1 VDSTVDDTGR
11 WIRVPGGQLMW
22 RHAPGN
28 TVEIVDIEVTDN
40 RRTGIGR
47 NMVARLCASLPR
59 DTTVYAI
66 TRPGNA
72 IAVEF
77 YEGLGFHVLGVLRSF
92 YTESS
97 GVDAVMFGRK
107 AGGPV

>member
-1 VDSTVDDTGR
+1 VGPKGIECVGEEVDSGQHCRRYGAVD
-11 WIRVPGGQLMW
+11 Q
-22 RHAPGN
+22 
-28 TVEIVDIEVTDN
+28 VTDN